1 MPLDVLREDGG
12 AAVELATALYTIA
25 LERAP
30 GVWRFLYS
38 SWSRLPGL
46 EALRT
51 SWMTRRFRETE
62 NAVRRFNPETVL
74 TTHPLA
80 SAIAAR
86 MKRRGGLGARLVT
99 AYWDWHFQP
108 FCRFPEVDHYLV
120 PLPRQ
125 REAFIAAG
133 TPPSRVTVSGILVA
147 PEFRVSMPA
156 AEARAQLRLP
166 EARPVVL
173 VLGGGR
179 GWGLEP
185 LARSIARLQMP
196 LSAVFLCGSTERR
209 IRLEQLVAGL
219 AKGAVEIRLLGFE
232 ANPAPYYHAADLIVS
247 KPSGLS
253 PAQAFACGTP
263 MLAVSPEPGHEE
275 ANLVEFTGCSAVLV
289 PRPNED
295 PAAAIS
301 RLLVNPAAL
310 ASAAASARKLVE
322 IDTEAVA
329 LAVLAPAMAV
339 ETAVKWG

>member
-1 MPLDVLREDGG
+1 MLLDVLREDGG
-12 AAVELATALYTIA
+12 AAVELATALYTGV
-25 LERAP
+25 LQRAP

-38 SWSRLPGL
+38 SWNRLPGL
-46 EALRT
+46 DASRT
-51 SWMTRRFRETE
+51 SWMTHRFRETE
-62 NAVRRFNPETVL
+62 NAVKRFNPETVL

-80 SAIAAR
+80 GAIAAR
-86 MKRRGGLGARLVT
+86 MKRRGGLYVRLVT

-108 FCRFPEVDHYLV
+108 FCCFPEVDHYLV
-120 PLPRQ
+120 PVSRQ

-147 PEFRVSMPA
+147 PEFHVSTPP

-166 EARPVVL
+166 ESGPVVL

-185 LARSIARLQMP
+185 LLRSIARLRTP
-196 LSAVFLCGSTERR
+196 ISAVFLCGSPERR
-209 IRLEQLVAGL
+209 IRLERLVAGL
-219 AKGAVEIRLLGFE
+219 AKGAAEIRLLGFE

-275 ANLVEFTGCSAVLV
+275 ANLVEFTGCGAVLV
-289 PRPNED
+289 PLPNED

-301 RLLVNPAAL
+301 RLLANPAAL
-310 ASAAASARKLVE
+310 AAAAASARKLVA
-322 IDTEAVA
+322 INTEAVA
-329 LAVLAPAMAV
+329 LAVLAGSAAV
-339 ETAVKWG
+339 ETAVK

>member
-1 MPLDVLREDGG
+1 MMLLDVLREDGG
-12 AAVELATALYTIA
+12 AAVELATALYTA
-25 LERAP
+25 VLQRAP

-38 SWSRLPGL
+38 SWNRLPGL
-46 EALRT
+46 NALRT

-62 NAVRRFNPETVL
+62 NAVRRFNPETIL

-86 MKRRGGLGARLVT
+86 MKRRDGLWARLVT

-108 FCRFPEVDHYLV
+108 FCCFPEVDHYLV

-147 PEFRVSMPA
+147 PEFRVSVPRM
-156 AEARAQLRLP
+156 EARAQLRLP
-166 EARPVVL
+166 EDRPVVL

-185 LARSIARLQMP
+185 LARSIVRLRTP
-196 LSAVFLCGSTERR
+196 ISAVFLCGSRERR
-209 IRLEQLVAGL
+209 IRLERLVAGL

-275 ANLVEFTGCSAVLV
+275 ANLVEFTGCGAVLV
-289 PRPNED
+289 PRPSED

-301 RLLVNPAAL
+301 RLLANPAAL
-310 ASAAASARKLVE
+310 AAASASARKLVA

-329 LAVLAPAMAV
+329 LAVLAPVMAV
-339 ETAVKWG
+339 ETAVK